1 MGEHP
6 FRRRPALR
14 VALLL
19 IAGIIAAETL
29 DVNNPS
35 LFFYLAIGSVLVLAV
50 AWWRPSTSSL
60 ALHVLPIVLSFSLH
74 SLGVTE
80 KTLRDVEP
88 ETRNDIV
95 SVTGVLESLPQQS
108 GNSTRV
114 VIGSA
119 SLIKQNGETK
129 NGRRLIT
136 TIRKGAYKPA
146 DSILSVGTRIMF
158 RAEILPYP
166 KPRNPGEFDYGRYL
180 RLNDIDGIVA
190 VRKNDTISVL
200 SSTTAPSFTAT
211 VVSFR
216 AKLVNVFNG
225 LHSLPVAAF
234 LRGIILADRSDIAPE
249 IKESFINTG
258 TIHVLAVSGL
268 HVGIVAIV
276 FFAVFGLL
284 RVPRNI
290 RPLLMIVALT
300 GYMVLIGSAPSVVR
314 ATVMASVILFAQL
327 LERKPDTI
335 NSIAVAAL
343 ALLVWDSNQLMNV
356 GFQLSFSAVLSIV
369 LLYPVLENLIHRIP
383 ERFEEVKAID
393 YALKLCAVSLA
404 AQLGTLPFTAYYFER
419 ISLISLVA
427 NVIVVPLIGIVVMVG
442 FAAITFSFWPFM
454 ASIFA
459 EVNELLVRI
468 IFGFVETA
476 SKVPYAYFEITDA
489 GVMFPVF
496 FYLTLLLLVSLRKP
510 HLFKYVLMLAL
521 VVGNAFAF
529 YHLVWEEKPALRIT
543 AIDVGQG
550 DAILI
555 EFPNRSTILVDAGP
569 RSLNY
574 DAGERIVLPFLKR
587 KGIRSLDYV
596 VLSHP
601 HSDHIGGVAIVL
613 KNLNVSN
620 IADVNAEP
628 RSNLHRELRE
638 VSREKGIPPVWM
650 KSGDRIEPDTLARA
664 YVLYPSF
671 PRDSSSN
678 LNNTSVVVKIVYGTN
693 VVLLIGDA
701 EKEAEEKLVKRYGS
715 FLKSDL
721 LKVGHHGSVTSTSDK
736 LLDYVAPAYAIVS
749 VGLNNKFRHPSSDV
763 LSRLQERNVT
773 IVRTDDEGAALFV
786 SDGRSLNRIRWRN

>member
-6 FRRRPALR
+6 FHRRPALR

-35 LFFYLAIGSVLVLAV
+35 LFFYLAIGSALVLAV
-50 AWWRPSTSSL
+50 AWWRPSISSL
-60 ALHVLPIVLSFSLH
+60 PFHILPIVLSFSLH

-80 KTLRDVEP
+80 KTLRDINP
-88 ETRNDIV
+88 ETRNEIAN
-95 SVTGVLESLPQQS
+95 VTGVLESLPQQS
-108 GNSTRV
+108 GNSIRV

-119 SLIKQNGETK
+119 SLVKQNGETK

-136 TIRKGAYKPA
+136 TIRRGAYKPL
-146 DSILSVGTRIMF
+146 DSILSVGTRITF

-190 VRKNDTISVL
+190 VRKGDSLSVL
-200 SSTTAPSFTAT
+200 SSSSELSFSAA
-211 VVSFR
+211 VVFLR
-216 AKLVNVFNG
+216 VQLGNIFNG

-234 LRGIILADRSDIAPE
+234 LRGIILADRSDISPE

-268 HVGIVAIV
+268 HVGIVALI
-276 FFAVFGLL
+276 FLAVFGLL

-290 RPLLMIVALT
+290 RPLVTIAALT
-300 GYMVLIGSAPSVVR
+300 GYMVLIGSPPSVVR

-343 ALLVWDSNQLMNV
+343 ALLLWDSNELMNV

-427 NVIVVPLIGIVVMVG
+427 NVIVVPLIGIAVMVG
-442 FAAITFSFWPFM
+442 FAAIAFSFWPLL

-496 FYLTLLLLVSLRKP
+496 FYLTLVLIVSITKP
-510 HLFKYVLMLAL
+510 HRFKYVLIIAL
-521 VVGNAFAF
+521 LVGNAFTF

-596 VLSHP
+596 VLSHQ
-601 HSDHIGGVAIVL
+601 HSDHIGGVPIVL
-613 KNLNVSN
+613 KNMNVSR
-620 IADVNAEP
+620 IVDVNADP
-628 RSNLHRELRE
+628 GSNLHRELRE
-638 VSREKGIPPVWM
+638 VTREKGVSPMWVG
-650 KSGDRIEPDTLARA
+650 SGDRIEPDPSARA

-678 LNNTSVVVKIVYGTN
+678 LNNTSIVLKIVYGTN
-693 VVLLIGDA
+693 VVLLMGDA
-701 EKEAEEKLVKRYGS
+701 EKEAEEKIVKRYGS

-721 LKVGHHGSVTSTSDK
+721 LKVGHHGSLTSTSDE
-736 LLDYVAPAYAIVS
+736 LLEFADPAYAIVS
-749 VGLNNKFRHPSSDV
+749 VGMNNKFRHPSPDV
-763 LSRLQERNVT
+763 LSRLQQRNVT

-786 SDGRSLNRIRWRN
+786 GDGSVLNRVHWRN